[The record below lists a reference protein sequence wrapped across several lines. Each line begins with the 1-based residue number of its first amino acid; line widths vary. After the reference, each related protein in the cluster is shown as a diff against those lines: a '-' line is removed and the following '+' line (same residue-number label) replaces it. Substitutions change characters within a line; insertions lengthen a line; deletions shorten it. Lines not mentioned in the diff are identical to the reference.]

1 MYQIRPDDYAAF
13 RCLAGACPQTCCAA
27 WEIVV
32 DPDAQDAYLRLQH
45 PLAAKLRRVL
55 RVDSEGDT
63 YFAQTDGRCPFLCA
77 DGLCE
82 LQRTLGEQSLCRT
95 CRDFPRWEVLL
106 CDRVEQGLSPACP
119 EAARRLLERSV
130 PLRFTSMLLPDDGY
144 VPGAR
149 ERRLTAAVTAVRDRI
164 LALLARP
171 GRTAYANLAAAV
183 LLVLVL
189 SATVLVTVSP
199 QVQADITRWVAE
211 QTGNVLDFQFR
222 GDSPA
227 QPIPQYQ
234 ITALPEGYVET
245 ERTDALDAGNVTYK
259 NSDGDMILLD
269 YAYMQDGALHRII
282 LNDTDTMSD
291 IRVSGMPGKLILS
304 TEEKNFNRILWIDA
318 AQNLQFTITAAA
330 EESVIIAM
338 AESVSLYDPTK

>member
-1 MYQIRPDDYAAF
+1 MTDQKLDQMLRRALLNAAAQEAEA
-13 RCLAGACPQTCCAA
+13 LPQEPPELSPRHGRSMRAM
-27 WEIVV
+27 
-32 DPDAQDAYLRLQH
+32 LRD
-45 PLAAKLRRVL
+45 PLAWARSRRRPALR
-55 RVDSEGDT
+55 T
-63 YFAQTDGRCPFLCA
+63 
-77 DGLCE
+77 
-82 LQRTLGEQSLCRT
+82 
-95 CRDFPRWEVLL
+95 
-106 CDRVEQGLSPACP
+106 
-119 EAARRLLERSV
+119 AARHAA
-130 PLRFTSMLLPDDGY
+130 
-144 VPGAR
+144 AR
-149 ERRLTAAVTAVRDRI
+149 H
-164 LALLARP
+164 
-171 GRTAYANLAAAV
+171 AAAV

-189 SATVLVTVSP
+189 AAAVLVTVSP
-199 QVQADITRWVAE
+199 QVRADITRWVAE

-291 IRVSGMPGKLILS
+291 IRVSGMPGKLIIS
-304 TEEKNFNRILWIDA
+304 TEEKSFDCILWIDA
-318 AQNLQFTITAAA
+318 AQNLQFTITAVA

>member
-1 MYQIRPDDYAAF
+1 MTDQKLDQMLRRALLDAAAQEAEA
-13 RCLAGACPQTCCAA
+13 LPQEPPELSPRHGRSMRAM
-27 WEIVV
+27 
-32 DPDAQDAYLRLQH
+32 LRD
-45 PLAAKLRRVL
+45 PLAWARSRRRPALR
-55 RVDSEGDT
+55 
-63 YFAQTDGRCPFLCA
+63 
-77 DGLCE
+77 
-82 LQRTLGEQSLCRT
+82 
-95 CRDFPRWEVLL
+95 
-106 CDRVEQGLSPACP
+106 
-119 EAARRLLERSV
+119 
-130 PLRFTSMLLPDDGY
+130 
-144 VPGAR
+144 
-149 ERRLTAAVTAVRDRI
+149 TAVRH
-164 LALLARP
+164 
-171 GRTAYANLAAAV
+171 AAA
-183 LLVLVL
+183 
-189 SATVLVTVSP
+189 AVLVTVSP

-245 ERTDALDAGNVTYK
+245 EWTDALDAGNVTYK

-304 TEEKNFNRILWIDA
+304 TEEKNFNRILCIDA

>member
-1 MYQIRPDDYAAF
+1 MTDQKLDQMLRRALLDAAAQEAEA
-13 RCLAGACPQTCCAA
+13 LPQEPPELSPRHGRSMRAM
-27 WEIVV
+27 
-32 DPDAQDAYLRLQH
+32 LRD
-45 PLAAKLRRVL
+45 PLAWARSRRRPALR
-55 RVDSEGDT
+55 T
-63 YFAQTDGRCPFLCA
+63 
-77 DGLCE
+77 
-82 LQRTLGEQSLCRT
+82 
-95 CRDFPRWEVLL
+95 
-106 CDRVEQGLSPACP
+106 
-119 EAARRLLERSV
+119 AARHAA
-130 PLRFTSMLLPDDGY
+130 
-144 VPGAR
+144 AR
-149 ERRLTAAVTAVRDRI
+149 H
-164 LALLARP
+164 
-171 GRTAYANLAAAV
+171 AAV

-189 SATVLVTVSP
+189 SAAVLVTVSP
-199 QVQADITRWVAE
+199 QVRADITRWVAE

-291 IRVSGMPGKLILS
+291 IRVSGMPGKLIIS
-304 TEEKNFNRILWIDA
+304 TEEKSFDCILWIDA
-318 AQNLQFTITAAA
+318 AQNLQFTITAVA

>member
-1 MYQIRPDDYAAF
+1 MTDQKLDQMLRRALLDAAAQEAEA
-13 RCLAGACPQTCCAA
+13 LPQEPPELSPRHGRSMRAM
-27 WEIVV
+27 
-32 DPDAQDAYLRLQH
+32 LRD
-45 PLAAKLRRVL
+45 PLAWARSRRRPALR
-55 RVDSEGDT
+55 T
-63 YFAQTDGRCPFLCA
+63 
-77 DGLCE
+77 
-82 LQRTLGEQSLCRT
+82 
-95 CRDFPRWEVLL
+95 
-106 CDRVEQGLSPACP
+106 
-119 EAARRLLERSV
+119 AARHAA
-130 PLRFTSMLLPDDGY
+130 
-144 VPGAR
+144 AR
-149 ERRLTAAVTAVRDRI
+149 H
-164 LALLARP
+164 
-171 GRTAYANLAAAV
+171 AAAV

-189 SATVLVTVSP
+189 SAAVLVTVSP
-199 QVQADITRWVAE
+199 QVRADITRWVAE

-291 IRVSGMPGKLILS
+291 IRVSGMPGKLIIS
-304 TEEKNFNRILWIDA
+304 TEEKSFDCILWIDA
-318 AQNLQFTITAAA
+318 AQNLQFTITAVA

-338 AESVSLYDPTK
+338 AESISLCNSTK

>member
-1 MYQIRPDDYAAF
+1 MTDQELDQMLRRALLDAAAQEAEA
-13 RCLAGACPQTCCAA
+13 LPQEPPELSPRHGRSMRAM
-27 WEIVV
+27 
-32 DPDAQDAYLRLQH
+32 LRD
-45 PLAAKLRRVL
+45 PLAWARSRRRPALR
-55 RVDSEGDT
+55 T
-63 YFAQTDGRCPFLCA
+63 
-77 DGLCE
+77 
-82 LQRTLGEQSLCRT
+82 
-95 CRDFPRWEVLL
+95 
-106 CDRVEQGLSPACP
+106 
-119 EAARRLLERSV
+119 AARHAA
-130 PLRFTSMLLPDDGY
+130 
-144 VPGAR
+144 AR
-149 ERRLTAAVTAVRDRI
+149 H
-164 LALLARP
+164 
-171 GRTAYANLAAAV
+171 AAAV

-189 SATVLVTVSP
+189 SAAVLVTVSP
-199 QVQADITRWVAE
+199 QVRADITRWVAE

-304 TEEKNFNRILWIDA
+304 AEEKSFDCILWIDA
-318 AQNLQFTITAAA
+318 AQNLQFTITAVA

>member
-1 MYQIRPDDYAAF
+1 MTDQELDQMMRRALLDAAAQEAEA
-13 RCLAGACPQTCCAA
+13 LPQEPPELSPRHGRSMRAM
-27 WEIVV
+27 
-32 DPDAQDAYLRLQH
+32 LRD
-45 PLAAKLRRVL
+45 PLAWARSRRRPALR
-55 RVDSEGDT
+55 T
-63 YFAQTDGRCPFLCA
+63 
-77 DGLCE
+77 
-82 LQRTLGEQSLCRT
+82 
-95 CRDFPRWEVLL
+95 
-106 CDRVEQGLSPACP
+106 
-119 EAARRLLERSV
+119 AARHAA
-130 PLRFTSMLLPDDGY
+130 
-144 VPGAR
+144 AR
-149 ERRLTAAVTAVRDRI
+149 H
-164 LALLARP
+164 
-171 GRTAYANLAAAV
+171 AAAV

-189 SATVLVTVSP
+189 SAAVLVTVSP
-199 QVQADITRWVAE
+199 RARADITRWVAE

-259 NSDGDMILLD
+259 NSDGDTILLD
-269 YAYMQDGALHRII
+269 YAYMQDGALHRFI

-291 IRVSGMPGKLILS
+291 IRVSGMPGKLIIS
-304 TEEKNFNRILWIDA
+304 TEEKSFDCILWIDA

>member
-1 MYQIRPDDYAAF
+1 MTDQELDQMMRRALLDAAAQEAEA
-13 RCLAGACPQTCCAA
+13 LPQEPPELSPRHGRSMRAM
-27 WEIVV
+27 
-32 DPDAQDAYLRLQH
+32 LRD
-45 PLAAKLRRVL
+45 PLAWARSRRRPALR
-55 RVDSEGDT
+55 T
-63 YFAQTDGRCPFLCA
+63 
-77 DGLCE
+77 
-82 LQRTLGEQSLCRT
+82 
-95 CRDFPRWEVLL
+95 
-106 CDRVEQGLSPACP
+106 
-119 EAARRLLERSV
+119 AARHAA
-130 PLRFTSMLLPDDGY
+130 
-144 VPGAR
+144 AR
-149 ERRLTAAVTAVRDRI
+149 H
-164 LALLARP
+164 
-171 GRTAYANLAAAV
+171 AAAV

-189 SATVLVTVSP
+189 SAAVLVTVSP
-199 QVQADITRWVAE
+199 QVRADITRWVSE

-291 IRVSGMPGKLILS
+291 IRVSGMPGKLIIS
-304 TEEKNFNRILWIDA
+304 TEEKSFDCILWIDA
-318 AQNLQFTITAAA
+318 AQNLQFTITAVA

>member
-1 MYQIRPDDYAAF
+1 MTDQELDQMMRRALLDAAAQEAEV
-13 RCLAGACPQTCCAA
+13 LPQEPPELSPRHGRSMRAM
-27 WEIVV
+27 
-32 DPDAQDAYLRLQH
+32 LRD
-45 PLAAKLRRVL
+45 PLAWARSRRRPALR
-55 RVDSEGDT
+55 T
-63 YFAQTDGRCPFLCA
+63 
-77 DGLCE
+77 
-82 LQRTLGEQSLCRT
+82 
-95 CRDFPRWEVLL
+95 
-106 CDRVEQGLSPACP
+106 
-119 EAARRLLERSV
+119 AARHAA
-130 PLRFTSMLLPDDGY
+130 
-144 VPGAR
+144 AR
-149 ERRLTAAVTAVRDRI
+149 H
-164 LALLARP
+164 
-171 GRTAYANLAAAV
+171 AAAV

-189 SATVLVTVSP
+189 SAAVLVTVSP
-199 QVQADITRWVAE
+199 QVRADITRWVAE

-234 ITALPEGYVET
+234 ITALPEGYVEA

-304 TEEKNFNRILWIDA
+304 TEEKSFDCILWIDA

>member
-1 MYQIRPDDYAAF
+1 MTDQKLDQMLRRALLDAAAQEAEA
-13 RCLAGACPQTCCAA
+13 LPQEPPELSPRHGRSMRAM
-27 WEIVV
+27 
-32 DPDAQDAYLRLQH
+32 LRD
-45 PLAAKLRRVL
+45 PLAWARSRRRPALR
-55 RVDSEGDT
+55 T
-63 YFAQTDGRCPFLCA
+63 
-77 DGLCE
+77 
-82 LQRTLGEQSLCRT
+82 
-95 CRDFPRWEVLL
+95 
-106 CDRVEQGLSPACP
+106 
-119 EAARRLLERSV
+119 AARHAA
-130 PLRFTSMLLPDDGY
+130 
-144 VPGAR
+144 AR
-149 ERRLTAAVTAVRDRI
+149 H
-164 LALLARP
+164 
-171 GRTAYANLAAAV
+171 AAAV

-189 SATVLVTVSP
+189 SAAVLVTVSP
-199 QVQADITRWVAE
+199 QVRADITRWVAE

-291 IRVSGMPGKLILS
+291 IRVSGMPGKLIIS
-304 TEEKNFNRILWIDA
+304 TEEKSFDCILWIDA
-318 AQNLQFTITAAA
+318 AQNLQFTITAVA

>member
-1 MYQIRPDDYAAF
+1 MTDQELDQMMRRALLDAAAQEAEA
-13 RCLAGACPQTCCAA
+13 LPQEPPELSPRHGRSMRAM
-27 WEIVV
+27 
-32 DPDAQDAYLRLQH
+32 LRD
-45 PLAAKLRRVL
+45 PLAWARSRRRPALR
-55 RVDSEGDT
+55 T
-63 YFAQTDGRCPFLCA
+63 
-77 DGLCE
+77 
-82 LQRTLGEQSLCRT
+82 
-95 CRDFPRWEVLL
+95 
-106 CDRVEQGLSPACP
+106 
-119 EAARRLLERSV
+119 AARHAA
-130 PLRFTSMLLPDDGY
+130 
-144 VPGAR
+144 AR
-149 ERRLTAAVTAVRDRI
+149 H
-164 LALLARP
+164 
-171 GRTAYANLAAAV
+171 AAAV

-189 SATVLVTVSP
+189 SAAVLVTVSP
-199 QVQADITRWVAE
+199 QVRADITRWVVE

-259 NSDGDMILLD
+259 NSDGDTILLD
-269 YAYMQDGALHRII
+269 YAYMQDGALHRFI

-304 TEEKNFNRILWIDA
+304 TEEKSFDCILWIDA

>member
-1 MYQIRPDDYAAF
+1 MTDQELDQMLRRALLDATAQEAEA
-13 RCLAGACPQTCCAA
+13 LPQEPPELSPRHGRSMRAM
-27 WEIVV
+27 
-32 DPDAQDAYLRLQH
+32 LRD
-45 PLAAKLRRVL
+45 PLAWARSRRRPALR
-55 RVDSEGDT
+55 T
-63 YFAQTDGRCPFLCA
+63 
-77 DGLCE
+77 
-82 LQRTLGEQSLCRT
+82 
-95 CRDFPRWEVLL
+95 
-106 CDRVEQGLSPACP
+106 
-119 EAARRLLERSV
+119 AARH
-130 PLRFTSMLLPDDGY
+130 
-144 VPGAR
+144 
-149 ERRLTAAVTAVRDRI
+149 
-164 LALLARP
+164 
-171 GRTAYANLAAAV
+171 AAAV

-189 SATVLVTVSP
+189 SAAVLVTVSP
-199 QVQADITRWVAE
+199 QVRADITRWVAE

-222 GDSPA
+222 SDSPA

-259 NSDGDMILLD
+259 NSDGDTILLD

-291 IRVSGMPGKLILS
+291 IRVSGMPGKLIIS
-304 TEEKNFNRILWIDA
+304 TEEKSFDCILWIDA

>member
-1 MYQIRPDDYAAF
+1 MLSFYLSALESAADKEDFRALYRRYHGVMERTALAILQDPRDAEEAVQEAFIRVIENFSKIYEIP
-13 RCLAGACPQTCCAA
+13 CKNLGAWLVT
-27 WEIVV
+27 IVRNE
-32 DPDAQDAYLRLQH
+32 AITMLRRRRD
-45 PLAAKLRRVL
+45 PLAWARSRRRPALR
-55 RVDSEGDT
+55 T
-63 YFAQTDGRCPFLCA
+63 
-77 DGLCE
+77 
-82 LQRTLGEQSLCRT
+82 
-95 CRDFPRWEVLL
+95 
-106 CDRVEQGLSPACP
+106 
-119 EAARRLLERSV
+119 AARH
-130 PLRFTSMLLPDDGY
+130 
-144 VPGAR
+144 
-149 ERRLTAAVTAVRDRI
+149 
-164 LALLARP
+164 
-171 GRTAYANLAAAV
+171 AAAV

-189 SATVLVTVSP
+189 SAAVLVTVSP

-245 ERTDALDAGNVTYK
+245 ERTDSFAAGNVTYK

-269 YAYMQDGALHRII
+269 YAYMQDGASSRFV

-291 IRVSGMPGKLILS
+291 IRVSGMPGKMILS
-304 TEEKNFNRILWIDA
+304 TEEKSFDCILWIDA

-338 AESVSLYDPTK
+338 AESISLCNSTK

>member
-1 MYQIRPDDYAAF
+1 MTDQKLDQMMRRALLDAAAQEAEA
-13 RCLAGACPQTCCAA
+13 LPQEPPELSPRHGRSMRAM
-27 WEIVV
+27 
-32 DPDAQDAYLRLQH
+32 LRD
-45 PLAAKLRRVL
+45 PLAWARSRRRPALR
-55 RVDSEGDT
+55 T
-63 YFAQTDGRCPFLCA
+63 
-77 DGLCE
+77 
-82 LQRTLGEQSLCRT
+82 
-95 CRDFPRWEVLL
+95 
-106 CDRVEQGLSPACP
+106 
-119 EAARRLLERSV
+119 AARHAA
-130 PLRFTSMLLPDDGY
+130 
-144 VPGAR
+144 AR
-149 ERRLTAAVTAVRDRI
+149 H
-164 LALLARP
+164 
-171 GRTAYANLAAAV
+171 AAAV

-189 SATVLVTVSP
+189 SAAVLVTVSP

-245 ERTDALDAGNVTYK
+245 ERTDSFAAGNVTYK

-269 YAYMQDGALHRII
+269 YAYMQDGASSRFV

-291 IRVSGMPGKLILS
+291 IRVSGMPGKMILS
-304 TEEKNFNRILWIDA
+304 TEEKSFDCILWIDA

-338 AESVSLYDPTK
+338 AESVSLCNSTK

>member
-1 MYQIRPDDYAAF
+1 MTDQELDQMLRRALLDATAQEAEA
-13 RCLAGACPQTCCAA
+13 LPQEPPELSPRHGRSMRAM
-27 WEIVV
+27 
-32 DPDAQDAYLRLQH
+32 LRD
-45 PLAAKLRRVL
+45 PLAWARSRRRPALR
-55 RVDSEGDT
+55 T
-63 YFAQTDGRCPFLCA
+63 
-77 DGLCE
+77 
-82 LQRTLGEQSLCRT
+82 
-95 CRDFPRWEVLL
+95 
-106 CDRVEQGLSPACP
+106 
-119 EAARRLLERSV
+119 AARHAA
-130 PLRFTSMLLPDDGY
+130 
-144 VPGAR
+144 AR
-149 ERRLTAAVTAVRDRI
+149 H
-164 LALLARP
+164 
-171 GRTAYANLAAAV
+171 AAAV

-189 SATVLVTVSP
+189 SAAVLVTVSP
-199 QVQADITRWVAE
+199 QVRADITRWVAE

-259 NSDGDMILLD
+259 NSDGDTILLD
-269 YAYMQDGALHRII
+269 YAYMQDGALHRFI

-304 TEEKNFNRILWIDA
+304 TEEKSFDCILWIDA

>member
-1 MYQIRPDDYAAF
+1 MTDQKLDQMMRRALLDAAAQEAEA
-13 RCLAGACPQTCCAA
+13 LPQEPPELSPRHGRSMRAM
-27 WEIVV
+27 
-32 DPDAQDAYLRLQH
+32 LRD
-45 PLAAKLRRVL
+45 PLAWARSRRRPALR
-55 RVDSEGDT
+55 T
-63 YFAQTDGRCPFLCA
+63 
-77 DGLCE
+77 
-82 LQRTLGEQSLCRT
+82 
-95 CRDFPRWEVLL
+95 
-106 CDRVEQGLSPACP
+106 
-119 EAARRLLERSV
+119 AARHAA
-130 PLRFTSMLLPDDGY
+130 
-144 VPGAR
+144 AR
-149 ERRLTAAVTAVRDRI
+149 H
-164 LALLARP
+164 
-171 GRTAYANLAAAV
+171 AAAV

-189 SATVLVTVSP
+189 SAAALVTVSP

-259 NSDGDMILLD
+259 NSDGDTILLD
-269 YAYMQDGALHRII
+269 YAYMQDGALHRFI

-304 TEEKNFNRILWIDA
+304 TEENSFDCILWIDA

>member
-1 MYQIRPDDYAAF
+1 MTDQELDQMLRRALLDAAAQEAEA
-13 RCLAGACPQTCCAA
+13 LPQEPPELSPRHGRSMRAM
-27 WEIVV
+27 
-32 DPDAQDAYLRLQH
+32 LRD
-45 PLAAKLRRVL
+45 PLAWARSRRRPALR
-55 RVDSEGDT
+55 T
-63 YFAQTDGRCPFLCA
+63 
-77 DGLCE
+77 
-82 LQRTLGEQSLCRT
+82 
-95 CRDFPRWEVLL
+95 
-106 CDRVEQGLSPACP
+106 
-119 EAARRLLERSV
+119 AARH
-130 PLRFTSMLLPDDGY
+130 
-144 VPGAR
+144 
-149 ERRLTAAVTAVRDRI
+149 
-164 LALLARP
+164 
-171 GRTAYANLAAAV
+171 AAAV

-189 SATVLVTVSP
+189 SAAVLVTVSP
-199 QVQADITRWVAE
+199 QVRADITRWVAK

-222 GDSPA
+222 GDSPP

-234 ITALPEGYVET
+234 ITALQEGYVET
-245 ERTDALDAGNVTYK
+245 ERTDAFAAGNVTYK

>member
-1 MYQIRPDDYAAF
+1 MTDQELDQMMRRALLDAAAQEAEA
-13 RCLAGACPQTCCAA
+13 LPQEPPELSPRHGRSMRAM
-27 WEIVV
+27 
-32 DPDAQDAYLRLQH
+32 LRD
-45 PLAAKLRRVL
+45 PLAWARSRRRPALR
-55 RVDSEGDT
+55 T
-63 YFAQTDGRCPFLCA
+63 
-77 DGLCE
+77 
-82 LQRTLGEQSLCRT
+82 
-95 CRDFPRWEVLL
+95 
-106 CDRVEQGLSPACP
+106 
-119 EAARRLLERSV
+119 AARH
-130 PLRFTSMLLPDDGY
+130 
-144 VPGAR
+144 
-149 ERRLTAAVTAVRDRI
+149 
-164 LALLARP
+164 
-171 GRTAYANLAAAV
+171 AAAV

-189 SATVLVTVSP
+189 SAAVLLVLVLSAAVLVTVSP
-199 QVQADITRWVAE
+199 RARADITRWVAE
-211 QTGNVLDFQFR
+211 QTGNVLDFQFC

-259 NSDGDMILLD
+259 NSDGDTILLD

-291 IRVSGMPGKLILS
+291 IRVSGMPGKLIIS
-304 TEEKNFNRILWIDA
+304 TEEKSFDCILWIDA